1 MTIPAITSY
10 SLPEPSA
17 LPVNRVDWQCDPA
30 KAVLLIHDMQN
41 YFVNYYGQS
50 NSLISTLQDNI
61 VAIRDWADQWAIPV
75 VYTAQP
81 EDQSAEDRAL
91 LTDMWGPGLQST
103 EPTAKDIISAL
114 QPRVDDTVLV
124 KWRYSA
130 FQRSPMRDL
139 MTEWRRDQLI
149 IVGIYAHIGCM
160 MTACDA
166 FMRDIK
172 PFLVADAVADFSA
185 QDHQMALDYV
195 ANRCGKVI
203 ATADLLNNVKP
214 QITFDWLRSQLLEC
228 IDEDEAFFDADENLV
243 DYGLD
248 SVQVMTMIEKWD
260 RMGLIVKVDDLLKE
274 PTLNGWWRAIE
285 KMRS

>member
-1 MTIPAITSY
+1 
-10 SLPEPSA
+10 
-17 LPVNRVDWQCDPA
+17 
-30 KAVLLIHDMQN
+30 
-41 YFVNYYGQS
+41 
-50 NSLISTLQDNI
+50 
-61 VAIRDWADQWAIPV
+61 
-75 VYTAQP
+75 
-81 EDQSAEDRAL
+81 
-91 LTDMWGPGLQST
+91 
-103 EPTAKDIISAL
+103 
-114 QPRVDDTVLV
+114 
-124 KWRYSA
+124 YSA

-260 RMGLIVKVDDLLKE
+260 RMGLVVKVDDLLKE